1 MTDYEKYILT
11 VQQIKEMEINLKN
24 FDYNYNNINVNDEKM
39 QDNIDIY
46 NDDLIHKENNINNTK
61 NDMLEK
67 LV

>member
-1 MTDYEKYILT
+1 M
-11 VQQIKEMEINLKN
+11 QQIKEMEINLKN

-46 NDDLIHKENNINNTK
+46 NDDLIQKDININNTK